1 MVCIS
6 QLWADQQ
13 SRTWKF
19 SLAAQDAIKVLLV
32 DDDELTL
39 DHLGKSIFAAG
50 YQVRTAADSGTALA
64 SMEKDFAPIVI
75 LDVDLPDMDGLALCR
90 TIRRQSY
97 PGYTYLMLYSAKDG
111 EADVL
116 AGLEAGADDYI
127 SKRTARSQLIS
138 RLRTAQR
145 ILSLEHSLKT
155 LLESREQ
162 EARTDHL
169 TGAYNRRFLFQQ
181 LTRELAAARR
191 SHGELSV
198 LVLDFDHFS
207 EVNDRYGHAAGDSAL
222 KEVVKRIHSSLRRNG
237 DWCARMGGDEF
248 SVVLPQTSVAG
259 AIFMA
264 EKLRRAIE
272 ESPIRTGAGIVR
284 MTVSIGVSSFGPFS
298 ERNSISA
305 EELLDLADQS
315 LYKSKNAGRN
325 RVTTT
330 SKDPAE
336 SQ

>member
-1 MVCIS
+1 M
-6 QLWADQQ
+6 
-13 SRTWKF
+13 
-19 SLAAQDAIKVLLV
+19 AAQEAIKVLLV
-32 DDDELTL
+32 DDDEITL
-39 DHLGKSIFAAG
+39 DHLGQSIFEAG
-50 YQVRTAADSGTALA
+50 YQVFTAPDSETAL
-64 SMEKDFAPIVI
+64 ELLQKDFAPIVI
-75 LDVDLPDMDGLALCR
+75 LDVNLPDMDGLALCR
-90 TIRRQSY
+90 TIRRQRY

-127 SKRTARSQLIS
+127 SKRTARAQLIS

-181 LTRELAAARR
+181 LSRELAAAHR
-191 SHGELSV
+191 SQNELSV

-222 KEVVKRIHSSLRRNG
+222 KEVVKRIHGSLRRNC

-248 SVVLPQTSVAG
+248 SVVLPQTNIDG
-259 AIFMA
+259 AVFMA
-264 EKLRRAIE
+264 EK
-272 ESPIRTGAGIVR
+272 
-284 MTVSIGVSSFGPFS
+284 
-298 ERNSISA
+298 
-305 EELLDLADQS
+305 
-315 LYKSKNAGRN
+315 
-325 RVTTT
+325 
-330 SKDPAE
+330 
-336 SQ
+336 

>member
-1 MVCIS
+1 V
-6 QLWADQQ
+6 
-13 SRTWKF
+13 
-19 SLAAQDAIKVLLV
+19 AAQEAIKVLLV
-32 DDDELTL
+32 DDDEIML
-39 DHLGKSIFAAG
+39 DHLGQSIFEAG
-50 YQVRTAADSGTALA
+50 YQVFTAPDSETAL
-64 SMEKDFAPIVI
+64 ELLQKDFAPIVI
-75 LDVDLPDMDGLALCR
+75 LDVNLPDMDGLALCR
-90 TIRRQSY
+90 TIRRQRY

-127 SKRTARSQLIS
+127 SKRTARAQLIS

-181 LTRELAAARR
+181 LSRELAAAHR
-191 SHGELSV
+191 SQNELSV

-222 KEVVKRIHSSLRRNG
+222 KEVVKRIHGSLRRNC

-248 SVVLPQTSVAG
+248 SVVLPQTNIDG
-259 AIFMA
+259 AVFMA
-264 EKLRRAIE
+264 EKLRSAIE
-272 ESPIRTGAGIVR
+272 ESPIRTGTGIVR
-284 MTVSIGVSSFGPFS
+284 MTVSIGASSLRAIADGEPS
-298 ERNSISA
+298 TAER
-305 EELLDLADQS
+305 LLDLADQS
-315 LYKSKNAGRN
+315 LYKSKSAGRN
-325 RVTTT
+325 RVTALG
-330 SKDPAE
+330 KVAAAE
-336 SQ
+336 PKA

>member
-1 MVCIS
+1 
-6 QLWADQQ
+6 
-13 SRTWKF
+13 
-19 SLAAQDAIKVLLV
+19 LAAQEAIKVLLV
-32 DDDELTL
+32 DDDEIML

-50 YQVRTAADSGTALA
+50 YQLLTAPDSGSALV
-64 SMEKDFAPIVI
+64 SMQKDFAPIVI
-75 LDVDLPDMDGLALCR
+75 SHVDLPYMDGLALCR

-127 SKRTARSQLIS
+127 SKRTAGSQLIS

-181 LTRELAAARR
+181 LSRELAAAHR
-191 SHGELSV
+191 SQGELSV

-207 EVNDRYGHAAGDSAL
+207 EVNDRYGHAAGDLVL
-222 KEVVKRIHSSLRRNG
+222 KEVVKRIQESLRRNG

-248 SVVLPQTSVAG
+248 SVVLPQTSIAG

-264 EKLRRAIE
+264 EKLRNAIE
-272 ESPIRTGAGIVR
+272 ESPIRTGRGAVR
-284 MTVSIGVSSFGPFS
+284 MTVSIGVSNLSGIT
-298 ERNSISA
+298 ERRSTTA
-305 EELLDLADQS
+305 EKLLDVADKS

-325 RVTTT
+325 RVTALGKPDLAA
-330 SKDPAE
+330 SP
-336 SQ
+336 

>member
-1 MVCIS
+1 
-6 QLWADQQ
+6 
-13 SRTWKF
+13 
-19 SLAAQDAIKVLLV
+19 
-32 DDDELTL
+32 
-39 DHLGKSIFAAG
+39 
-50 YQVRTAADSGTALA
+50 
-64 SMEKDFAPIVI
+64 
-75 LDVDLPDMDGLALCR
+75 MDGLALCR
-90 TIRRQSY
+90 TIRRQRY

-127 SKRTARSQLIS
+127 SKRTARAQLIS

-181 LTRELAAARR
+181 LSRELAAAHR
-191 SHGELSV
+191 SQNDLSV

-222 KEVVKRIHSSLRRNG
+222 KEVVKRIHGSLRRNC

-248 SVVLPQTSVAG
+248 SVVLPQTNIDG
-259 AIFMA
+259 AVFMA
-264 EKLRRAIE
+264 EKLRSAIE
-272 ESPIRTGAGIVR
+272 ESPIRTGTGIVR
-284 MTVSIGVSSFGPFS
+284 MTVSIGASSLRAITDCVPATA
-298 ERNSISA
+298 ER
-305 EELLDLADQS
+305 LLDLADQS
-315 LYKSKNAGRN
+315 LYKSKSAGRN
-325 RVTTT
+325 RVTAL
-330 SKDPAE
+330 PR
-336 SQ
+336 